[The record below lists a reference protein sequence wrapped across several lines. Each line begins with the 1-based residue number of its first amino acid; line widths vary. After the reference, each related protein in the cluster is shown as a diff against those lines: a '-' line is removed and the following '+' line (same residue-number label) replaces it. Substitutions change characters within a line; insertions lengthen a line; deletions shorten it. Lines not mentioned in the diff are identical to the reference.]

1 MVVRSLLAAL
11 SLALSLLC
19 APAWAAPDKA
29 EYDARVGKAR
39 ELIAIT
45 GMAKLSDQITT
56 AMVGQIGQ
64 MVNKINPG
72 HEAEVKEALE
82 EYFLPEVRASAPEFM
97 EAIAG
102 IYATNFT
109 VAEMDAVIDFYKTPV
124 GIKMLNSL
132 PTLTQ
137 QSMAVGQAWGQAVAQ
152 RATGKFVEALKK
164 RGLKAPQQL

>member
-1 MVVRSLLAAL
+1 MIRSLLVTL

-19 APAWAAPDKA
+19 SPAWAATDKA
-29 EYDARVGKAR
+29 EYDARMGKAR

-64 MVNKINPG
+64 LVNNANPG

-82 EYFLPEVRASAPEFM
+82 EYFLPEVRASMPEFM
-97 EAIAG
+97 DAIAG

-109 VAEMDAVIDFYKTPV
+109 VAEMDAVIDFYKTPI

-152 RATGKFVEALKK
+152 RASGKFIEALKK
-164 RGLKAPQQL
+164 RGLNAPKQL